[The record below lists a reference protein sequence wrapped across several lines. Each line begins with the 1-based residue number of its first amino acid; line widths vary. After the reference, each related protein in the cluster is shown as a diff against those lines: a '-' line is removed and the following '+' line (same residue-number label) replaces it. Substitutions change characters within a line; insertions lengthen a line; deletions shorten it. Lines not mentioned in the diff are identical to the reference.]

1 MRKLIWI
8 LILLPISKSF
18 SQISINAGTGFLKG
32 FSTDT
37 KPFFGFSGGF
47 ELPKSNDVTFYG
59 RVGYYFAQRE
69 PGLYPIYVTANDP
82 NTTSP
87 YNLQVNYET
96 KTNYTTLEGGT
107 RYYLGND
114 YDNGF
119 SLYGGGNFMLY
130 FNSVSRDYE
139 DRDITGT
146 YEWQNKYQL
155 SPNEPTKGKI
165 VSLAFGLQGGLKYT
179 LPATGT
185 FYFDLGGFYTIF
197 GQPSSN
203 NIPTDFYSPIFFTF
217 NLGFRKDLY

>member
-1 MRKLIWI
+1 
-8 LILLPISKSF
+8 
-18 SQISINAGTGFLKG
+18 
-32 FSTDT
+32 
-37 KPFFGFSGGF
+37 
-47 ELPKSNDVTFYG
+47 
-59 RVGYYFAQRE
+59 
-69 PGLYPIYVTANDP
+69 
-82 NTTSP
+82 
-87 YNLQVNYET
+87 
-96 KTNYTTLEGGT
+96 
-107 RYYLGND
+107 
-114 YDNGF
+114 
-119 SLYGGGNFMLY
+119 MLY

-146 YEWQNKYQL
+146 YEWQNNYQL
-155 SPNEPTKGKI
+155 SQNEPTKGKI